1 MLRQFVYIAAI
12 MFSVALTI
20 ASALYAFSYRGY
32 FAIGSEYAF
41 LAIPFI
47 VAVIDSAMGDHDG
60 RW

>member
-1 MLRQFVYIAAI
+1 MLRQFVYIAVI

-41 LAIPFI
+41 LALPLI
-47 VAVIDSAMGDHDG
+47 VIAVDSMIGDHDD